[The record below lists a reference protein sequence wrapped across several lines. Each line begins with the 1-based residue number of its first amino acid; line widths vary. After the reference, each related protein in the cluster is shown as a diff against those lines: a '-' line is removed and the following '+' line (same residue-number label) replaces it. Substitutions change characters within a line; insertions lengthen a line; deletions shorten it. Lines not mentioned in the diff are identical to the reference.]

1 MCLLRRIPAIRTYG
15 LLSPVAHQP
24 RRKVGLFC
32 VPNYIGTFVMSVGN
46 SALTLNSSNKKTGPI
61 AVSTN
66 GWSTCPADCGMAD
79 ECYAYKGYHTR
90 IHGDKVERGERGVP
104 FEEFAIKLS
113 RLPEWMLYRGQVG
126 GDLWHFGGKVS
137 RYHVLKVAD
146 SVSHLRHAWTYTH
159 HKPDRHNAPTI
170 REAIKRGFT
179 INISTDG
186 VKNKVLRKEG
196 LDDAARYFK
205 RGLPT
210 VCAVP
215 ADTKRTFEHKGVRF
229 VQCPEQVN
237 KDVQC
242 ATCNRGNPLCSQA
255 DRSFVVTF
263 NLH

>member
-1 MCLLRRIPAIRTYG
+1 
-15 LLSPVAHQP
+15 
-24 RRKVGLFC
+24 
-32 VPNYIGTFVMSVGN
+32 MSVGN
-46 SALTLNSSNKKTGPI
+46 SALTRNSGNRKTGNI

-66 GWSTCPADCGMAD
+66 GWSTCPPDCGMAD
-79 ECYAYKGYHTR
+79 ECYAIKGIYTR
-90 IHGDKVERGERGVP
+90 DHGDKVESGERGVP
-104 FEEFAIKLS
+104 FEEFADQLS
-113 RLPEWMLYRGQVG
+113 LLPPWMPYRGQVG

-146 SVSHLRHAWTYTH
+146 SVSHLSNAWTYTH

-196 LDDAARYFK
+196 LDDAVRYFK

-215 ADTKRTFEHKGVRF
+215 ADSKPTFVHKGVTF
-229 VQCPEQVN
+229 VQCPEQRSD
-237 KDVQC
+237 KIQC
-242 ATCNRGNPLCSQA
+242 ATCNNGNPFCSQA
-255 DRSFVVTF
+255 DRNFVVTF

>member
-1 MCLLRRIPAIRTYG
+1 MRAQLHRYVRHVCWQFSVNAQQQQQKDRSHRSINKWLEHLPSRLWNGLMSAMPTRAIY
-15 LLSPVAHQP
+15 
-24 RRKVGLFC
+24 
-32 VPNYIGTFVMSVGN
+32 
-46 SALTLNSSNKKTGPI
+46 
-61 AVSTN
+61 
-66 GWSTCPADCGMAD
+66 
-79 ECYAYKGYHTR
+79 TR
-90 IHGDKVERGERGVP
+90 IHGDKVERGERGDS
-104 FEEFAIKLS
+104 FEEFAIS
-113 RLPEWMLYRGQVG
+113 SVAYPTWMLYRGQVG

-146 SVSHLRHAWTYTH
+146 SVSHLRNAWTYTH

-196 LDDAARYFK
+196 LDDAVRYFK

-215 ADTKRTFEHKGVRF
+215 ADSKPTFVHKGVTF
-229 VQCPEQVN
+229 VQCPEQRSD
-237 KDVQC
+237 KIQC
-242 ATCNRGNPLCSQA
+242 ATCNNGNPFCSQA
-255 DRSFVVTF
+255 DRNFVVTF

>member
-1 MCLLRRIPAIRTYG
+1 
-15 LLSPVAHQP
+15 
-24 RRKVGLFC
+24 
-32 VPNYIGTFVMSVGN
+32 MSVGN

-66 GWSTCPADCGMAD
+66 GWSTCPVDCAMLKK
-79 ECYAYKGYHTR
+79 CYARKGYHTR
-90 IHGDKVERGERGVP
+90 IHGDKVESGERGDS

-126 GDLWHFGGKVS
+126 GDLWHFLGKIS

-146 SVSHLRHAWTYTH
+146 SVSHLRNAWTYTH

-186 VKNKVLRKEG
+186 VEMEEGRLRKEG

-215 ADTKRTFEHKGVRF
+215 ADSKPTFVHKGVTF
-229 VQCPEQVN
+229 VQCPEQRSD
-237 KDVQC
+237 KIQC
-242 ATCNRGNPLCSQA
+242 ATCNNGNPFCSQA

>member
-1 MCLLRRIPAIRTYG
+1 
-15 LLSPVAHQP
+15 
-24 RRKVGLFC
+24 
-32 VPNYIGTFVMSVGN
+32 MSVGN

-66 GWSTCPADCGMAD
+66 GWSTCPADCAMLKR
-79 ECYAYKGYHTR
+79 CYARKGYHTR
-90 IHGDKVERGERGVP
+90 IHGDMVERGERGDS

-126 GDLWHFGGKVS
+126 GDLWHFLGKIS

-146 SVSHLRHAWTYTH
+146 SVSHLWNAWTYTH

-186 VKNKVLRKEG
+186 VEMEEGRLRKEG
-196 LDDAARYFK
+196 LDDAVRYFK

-215 ADTKRTFEHKGVRF
+215 ADSKPTFVHKGVTF
-229 VQCPEQVN
+229 VQCPEQRSD
-237 KDVQC
+237 KIQC
-242 ATCNRGNPLCSQA
+242 ATCNNGNPFCSQA
-255 DRSFVVTF
+255 DRNFVVTF